1 MGRKQEDCV
10 GRRCRFSLL
19 WSLGSIIGCRMEVLN
34 YPDLGGHIRMRRE
47 LSDVAIKASYKSKE
61 YRNPNPTKIGL
72 WIKAMVAKE
81 VLRRVAEQI
90 QEERES

>member
-1 MGRKQEDCV
+1 
-10 GRRCRFSLL
+10 
-19 WSLGSIIGCRMEVLN
+19 
-34 YPDLGGHIRMRRE
+34 MRRE